1 MYAHQNY
8 TMPWSRIIVIRYHG
22 LVVEKPISYV
32 ISEQICDIYPQS
44 LLTPPSFFL
53 SLNSFL
59 SLIRKE
65 QASKR

>member
-44 LLTPPSFFL
+44 LLTPHRPNL
-53 SLNSFL
+53 SGLMDSFL
-59 SLIRKE
+59 I
-65 QASKR
+65 